1 MMKIDLNAD
10 LGESFGN
17 YTIGNDEAIIPLITS
32 ANIACGMHAGDFN
45 VLNRTVALCKEN
57 NTGIGAHP
65 GYNDLMGF
73 GRKQVDMSY
82 DEVENLVTYQ
92 LGAIQAFCNKHQV
105 ELNHVKPHGA
115 LYNAT
120 FNDERLAQAIVNA
133 IKQFDPKLKVLGI
146 AGGNLV
152 RIAQEN
158 GLTAINEVF
167 ADRNYTD
174 EGTLVSRKANNAMIH
189 NVDEAIEHV
198 LRMILDQQ
206 VKTETGR
213 LIPIQADSICVHGDG
228 PEALAFVEQIR
239 DTLLQKNIDIT
250 TI

>member
-1 MMKIDLNAD
+1 MQIDLNAD
-10 LGESFGN
+10 LGESYGN
-17 YTIGNDEAIIPLITS
+17 YTIGNDESIIPLITS

-45 VLNRTVALCKEN
+45 VINKTIEMCRKH

-73 GRKQVDMSY
+73 GRKQIDMTY

-92 LGAIQAFCNKHQV
+92 LGAIQAFCKKHNV
-105 ELNHVKPHGA
+105 TLNHVKPHGA

-120 FNDERLAQAIVNA
+120 FNDEKLSQAIVNA
-133 IKQFDPKLKVLGI
+133 IKTFNPELKVMGI

-152 RIAQEN
+152 RVAEEN

-174 EGTLVSRKANNAMIH
+174 EGTLVSRKESNAMIH
-189 NVDEAIEHV
+189 DAREAVAHV
-198 LRMILDQQ
+198 LRMIEESQ
-206 VKTETGR
+206 VKTVTGK

-239 DTLLQKNIDIT
+239 ETLLQKGIEIKA
-250 TI
+250 I

>member
-1 MMKIDLNAD
+1 MKIDLNAD

-17 YTIGNDEAIIPLITS
+17 YSIGNDEAIIPLITS

-45 VLNRTVALCKEN
+45 VLEKTVALCKAH

-73 GRKQVDMSY
+73 GRKQVSMTY
-82 DEVENLVTYQ
+82 EEVENLVTYQ
-92 LGAIQAFCNKHQV
+92 LGAIQAFCVKHDV
-105 ELNHVKPHGA
+105 VLNHVKPHGA

-120 FNDERLAQAIVNA
+120 FKDPQLAQAIVNA
-133 IKQFDPKLKVLGI
+133 IKAFNPELKVMGI

-152 RIAQEN
+152 RVAREN
-158 GLTAINEVF
+158 GLSAINEVF

-174 EGTLVSRKANNAMIH
+174 EGTLVARTESNAMIH
-189 NVDEAIEHV
+189 DVDEAVRHV
-198 LRMILDQQ
+198 LRMVKDQQ
-206 VKTETGR
+206 VKTITGK
-213 LIPIQADSICVHGDG
+213 LIPLQADSICVHGDG
-228 PEALAFVEQIR
+228 PEALAFVEEIR
-239 DTLLQKNIDIT
+239 AALKENNIEIT